1 MASDDST
8 HDHRLQQLKAIAT
21 AFDRHELDAIMDYF
35 ADDCVFLAPR
45 GRDAVGTRIEG
56 KAAVREAFAGRFA
69 GLPDVRY
76 TDDTHFVSGNRGA
89 SEWLLTG
96 TTPAGERIEVRGC
109 DLWTFGDDK
118 HGDQDKIVLKDSY
131 WKIRTT

>member
-1 MASDDST
+1 MASDDTT
-8 HDHRLQQLKAIAT
+8 HERRVQQLKAIAT

-118 HGDQDKIVLKDSY
+118 NGDQDQIVLKDSY